1 LKSQASGRKAADPSA
16 PPRIPKLTIAA
27 RQRAVAYDHPRL
39 VQLVQAALPLCL
51 EVARRRSGPL
61 PAFERIECTVVSSR
75 MMARVHRDHL
85 QIAGPTDVITFPYG
99 EILVCAAIAQA
110 RGAEFGHDTT
120 TELALYLI
128 HGLLHLSGHDDLE
141 PVAAAAMAREQ
152 TRITKAAIRA
162 LPKVSCPQVPPTK
175 GQPASPVCL
184 PDGLV
189 GE

>member
-1 LKSQASGRKAADPSA
+1 MKSQTSGRKAEGPSA
-16 PPRIPKLTIAA
+16 APTTPQLTITA
-27 RQRAVAYDHPRL
+27 RQRAVAYDHHRL
-39 VQLVQAALPLCL
+39 ILLVQAALPLCL

-61 PAFERIECTVVSSR
+61 PAFERIECTVVGSR
-75 MMARVHRDHL
+75 TMARVHRDYL

-141 PVAAAAMAREQ
+141 PADAADMAREQ
-152 TRITKAAIRA
+152 ARITKAALRA
-162 LPKVSCPQVPPTK
+162 IAKPLRRQTK
-175 GQPASPVCL
+175 A
-184 PDGLV
+184 
-189 GE
+189 